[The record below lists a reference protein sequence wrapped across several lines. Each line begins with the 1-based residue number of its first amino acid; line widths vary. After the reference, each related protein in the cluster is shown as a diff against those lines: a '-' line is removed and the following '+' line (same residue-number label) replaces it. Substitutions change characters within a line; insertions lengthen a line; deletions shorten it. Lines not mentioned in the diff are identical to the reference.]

1 MSLEIIQKQ
10 IDEKTLDPSKLTRQ
24 QRALIDEAIK
34 RGLL

>member
-10 IDEKTLDPSKLTRQ
+10 IDNKTLDPSRLSRQ
-24 QRALIDEAIK
+24 QRVLIDEAIK